1 MRLRL
6 KSSFRDGFDLFDP
19 VSGKEVKPKS
29 RKSERIREAQV
40 KKEMER
46 LRDEIDRSKITIGNL
61 FRKVERLD
69 SQKQELK
76 NQVSLLSS
84 SDDKYVKMKAC
95 IAEERQKA
103 KIAMKCQ
110 RDAEQKAQAARRE
123 FKKKLREIQ
132 SKSTGDNGLEK
143 ELTNARQQLNEMKKK
158 HESEIIKLRGELKKA
173 AVKAAAISE
182 SKSSEKSKEL
192 TNVHEKLENERK
204 RLLEAQR
211 NVEKFKKACSAQAA
225 TVVELRQEITRAR
238 EEQGAYH
245 ETLKREHKKE
255 LSEMSQKMKREL
267 TNARQ
272 QLKEMKKKHESEIIK
287 LRGEL
292 KKAAVKAAA
301 ISESKSSE
309 KSKELTNVHEKLEN
323 ERKRLLEAQRNV
335 EKFKKACSAQA
346 ATVVELRQEITRA
359 REEQGAYHETLKRE
373 HKKELSEMSQ
383 KMKSEMDSMFEV
395 KIRASMEKVK
405 ELEDVLEAH
414 KEDASE
420 RENELRESLN
430 KLQRERDHA
439 LSRVKEL
446 EVSVEESANSSG
458 NIESELAQKKKDLLS
473 LRSKLNESQSQ
484 VQQLERKFKEASRSI
499 GEIEMQSSAKEE
511 SMQEQ
516 LSELKENSE
525 KKIVELK
532 NEITAIQAKLHAST
546 SNGTEETLKRELEDA
561 RAEISSVKE
570 EKQQLVT
577 KIDKLRTIGIK
588 WKMKFDALAQKSDK

>member
-143 ELTNARQQLNEMKKK
+143 ELTNARQQLN
-158 HESEIIKLRGELKKA
+158 
-173 AVKAAAISE
+173 
-182 SKSSEKSKEL
+182 
-192 TNVHEKLENERK
+192 
-204 RLLEAQR
+204 
-211 NVEKFKKACSAQAA
+211 
-225 TVVELRQEITRAR
+225 
-238 EEQGAYH
+238 
-245 ETLKREHKKE
+245 
-255 LSEMSQKMKREL
+255 
-267 TNARQ
+267 
-272 QLKEMKKKHESEIIK
+272 EMKKKHESEIIK